1 MKTFLLRPID
11 PITLSI
17 FRIVYGICMLWE
29 CFYLIRIDFIPHFL
43 IRPEVH
49 FNYDFA
55 EFIAPLPK
63 PFLSIVLIGI
73 LISSLL
79 FIIGKYIKQSAW
91 FIFVAFSYLLL
102 LDKSYYNNHL
112 YLICLFAFFF
122 AITSSSQSISI
133 EKMAPKK
140 VPYWQLL
147 LFQLQ
152 LGIVYFYG
160 GIAKLNSD
168 WLVRFEPAKTIL
180 NQRARNSNFSSIL
193 ETDFAVYLISYG
205 GLLFDLGIFF
215 LLMYRPTRKIALIGA
230 VIFNGMNAWLFDD
243 INIFPFMMLGAL
255 VLFIKPEKI
264 RIFVTKKLPSIK
276 LASPEQPVVPTKNLT
291 FQLLGIYFIL
301 QLLLPLRHFLFQGNT
316 EWTGKAQYFSWR
328 MKIQTR
334 ETKKMEFSVLN
345 YDKKEIVNVDL
356 RSFGL
361 NDDQIRLLSMHPET
375 GVKLAKEIRR
385 TAELKGMKNIE
396 VKANVIVSFNG
407 KTPQSLYKDVDL
419 SKVEDRIFK
428 PRSYVTRLKE

>member
-1 MKTFLLRPID
+1 MKAFLLRPTD
-11 PITLSI
+11 PISLSF
-17 FRIVYGICMLWE
+17 FRIIFGACLLWE
-29 CFYLIRIDFIPHFL
+29 IIYLFRIDFIEGYITNPQ
-43 IRPEVH
+43 VH

-55 EFIAPLPK
+55 PFAQPLPQ
-63 PFLSIVLIGI
+63 PALSLILLGLLTSSI
-73 LISSLL
+73 LLV
-79 FIIGKYIKQSAW
+79 IGKFVKQAAW
-91 FIFVAFSYLLL
+91 FTFISFSYILLI
-102 LDKSYYNNHL
+102 DKAYYNNHL

-122 AITSSSQSISI
+122 AITSSSQSISV
-133 EKMAPKK
+133 EKMTPKK

-160 GIAKLNSD
+160 GIAKINSD
-168 WLVRFEPAKTIL
+168 WLIQFEPVKTIL
-180 NQRARNSNFSSIL
+180 NQRASDSMFSSTL
-193 ETDFAVYLISYG
+193 QSDGAVYFISYG
-205 GLLFDLGIFF
+205 GLLFDLVIFF

-255 VLFIKPEKI
+255 VLFIEPEKI
-264 RIFVTKKLPSIK
+264 RNFVTKKLPFIK
-276 LASPEQPVVPTKNLT
+276 LAPPEQTIDPTKNLT

-334 ETKKMEFSVLN
+334 ETEKMEFSVLN

-407 KTPQSLYKDVDL
+407 RTPQSLYKDVDL
-419 SKVEDRIFK
+419 SNVEERIFK
-428 PRSYVTRLKE
+428 PRSYVTRLTE